1 MLNFIPLILMFV
13 VFYFF
18 VIRPQKKKANEIN
31 EMRENLKVGDKIIT
45 IGGIIGKI
53 ILVKEDYLV
62 IETSSDNTKIEVM
75 KWGINGTYKKKDVYK
90 RQLLSYAKS
99 MA

>member
-1 MLNFIPLILMFV
+1 MDQRAMLNFLPLILMFA

-18 VIRPQKKKANEIN
+18 IIRPQKKKANEIN
-31 EMRENLKVGDKIIT
+31 EMRESLKVGDKIIT

-62 IETSSDNTKIEVM
+62 IETSSDNTKFEIM
-75 KWGINGTYKKKDVYK
+75 KWGINGTYKKNTDLKDVEEE
-90 RQLLSYAKS
+90 
-99 MA
+99 

>member
-1 MLNFIPLILMFV
+1 MDQRAMLNFLPLILMFA

-18 VIRPQKKKANEIN
+18 IIRPQKKKANEIN
-31 EMRENLKVGDKIIT
+31 EMRESLKVGDKIIT

-62 IETSSDNTKIEVM
+62 IETSSDNTKLEIM
-75 KWGINGTYKKKDVYK
+75 KWGINGTYKKNTDLKDVEEE
-90 RQLLSYAKS
+90 
-99 MA
+99 

>member
-1 MLNFIPLILMFV
+1 MDQNTMLNFIPLILMFV
-13 VFYFF
+13 VFYFLI
-18 VIRPQKKKANEIN
+18 IRPQKKKANEVN

-62 IETSSDNTKIEVM
+62 IETSSDNTKIEIM
-75 KWGINGTYKKKDVYK
+75 KWGINGTYKKNTELKD
-90 RQLLSYAKS
+90 SEEE
-99 MA
+99 

>member
-1 MLNFIPLILMFV
+1 MDQNAMLNFIPLILMFV

-18 VIRPQKKKANEIN
+18 IIRPQKKKANEVN

-62 IETSSDNTKIEVM
+62 IETSSDNTKIEIM
-75 KWGINGTYKKKDVYK
+75 KWGINGTYKNNTELKD
-90 RQLLSYAKS
+90 SEEE
-99 MA
+99 

>member
-1 MLNFIPLILMFV
+1 MDQNTMLNFIPLILMFV

-18 VIRPQKKKANEIN
+18 IIRPQKKKANEVN
-31 EMRENLKVGDKIIT
+31 KMRENLKVGDKIIT

-62 IETSSDNTKIEVM
+62 IETSSDNTKIEIM
-75 KWGINGTYKKKDVYK
+75 KWGINGTYKKNTELKD
-90 RQLLSYAKS
+90 SEEE
-99 MA
+99 

>member
-1 MLNFIPLILMFV
+1 MDQRAMLNFLPLILMFA

-31 EMRENLKVGDKIIT
+31 EMRESLKVGDKIIT

-62 IETSSDNTKIEVM
+62 IETSSDNTKFEIM
-75 KWGINGTYKKKDVYK
+75 KWGINGTYKKNTDLKDVEEE
-90 RQLLSYAKS
+90 
-99 MA
+99 

>member
-1 MLNFIPLILMFV
+1 MDQNTMLNFIPLILMFV
-13 VFYFF
+13 FFYFF
-18 VIRPQKKKANEIN
+18 IIRPQKKKANEVN

-62 IETSSDNTKIEVM
+62 IETSSDNTKIEIM
-75 KWGINGTYKKKDVYK
+75 KWGINGTYKKNTELKD
-90 RQLLSYAKS
+90 SEEE
-99 MA
+99 

>member
-1 MLNFIPLILMFV
+1 MDQNTMLNFIPLILMFV

-18 VIRPQKKKANEIN
+18 IIRPQKKKANEVN

-53 ILVKEDYLV
+53 ILVKD
-62 IETSSDNTKIEVM
+62 
-75 KWGINGTYKKKDVYK
+75 
-90 RQLLSYAKS
+90 
-99 MA
+99 

>member
-1 MLNFIPLILMFV
+1 MNQNAMLNFIPLIVMFV
-13 VFYFF
+13 IFYFF
-18 VIRPQKKKANEIN
+18 MTRPQKKKANEIN

-62 IETSSDNTKIEVM
+62 IETSSDNTKIEIM
-75 KWGINGTYKKKDVYK
+75 KWGINGTYKKNTDLKDTEEE
-90 RQLLSYAKS
+90 
-99 MA
+99 